1 MLVKVVPN
9 YRRPGVGRWPE
20 RASLPDE
27 VCAPTALRD
36 VLESATH
43 TGVLVY
49 PPLHPNESV
58 TVEFMDT
65 GDFLFTLQTQVMGGM
80 WVPVFQIRV
89 GGSAGWGGLGNT
101 DITYIAPR
109 TDLTEADVHTLF
121 ATMTTNIMPGTVGQ
135 FGFLAAHNFLTPEG
149 WGSVCLRP
157 VNRPR
162 SDGIPSTNCLVET
175 DWYPQNT
182 EFRFAF
188 ERGES
193 ITFTH
198 DTPLGQVVFLPRWAL
213 RLLDAG
219 DARPAAGGRRPLS
232 ADKALDVTL
241 VPDARRPGVGR
252 RPAHDNR
259 RAWLP
264 QQARF
269 CPVVEDVHHLGCLVY
284 PPLQAN
290 EVLRVTRWE
299 DEILEVLLYVDDGF
313 GGLIPVCSTEV
324 CTGESGGLGNAVLT
338 MLDEAAGYDEAAARQ
353 AILAALAGA
362 NQPPGSVGIRG
373 AHRFVT
379 PAGVDTVFT
388 AIFNDLLRPVVPV
401 MTTRVQTD
409 EAAADTVLWHALEP
423 GQGISIRGD
432 APVGQAFFL
441 PREEVRIVEGSPLEE
456 QRFVDRQA
464 AYWADRAGKEKT
476 THYGAT
482 FTYHYRDH
490 QKARRDGTPSLL
502 GPLQDPG

>member
-9 YRRPGVGRWPE
+9 YRRPGVGREPE
-20 RASLPDE
+20 RSSLPDE
-27 VCAPTALRD
+27 VCAPAAVRDAL
-36 VLESATH
+36 EAATH

-49 PPLHPNESV
+49 PPLHPDESV
-58 TVEFMDT
+58 TVEFMET
-65 GDFLFTLQTQVMGGM
+65 GDFLFTLSTQVEGGV
-80 WVPVFQIRV
+80 WVPAFQLRV

-109 TDLTEADVHTLF
+109 TDLTEADVHALF
-121 ATMTTNIMPGTVGQ
+121 AAMTTNIMPGSAGQ
-135 FGFLAAHNFLTPEG
+135 FGFLAAHNFVTPDG
-149 WGSVCLRP
+149 WDTLCLRL

-162 SDGIPSTNCLVET
+162 GDGIPSMNCLVET

-198 DTPLGQVVFLPRWAL
+198 DTALGQVVFLPRWAL
-213 RLLDAG
+213 RLIDAAEAPSVAG
-219 DARPAAGGRRPLS
+219 DVPPPAAGQP
-232 ADKALDVTL
+232 LDVRL
-241 VPDARRPGVGR
+241 VPDARRAGIGR
-252 RPAHDNR
+252 RPTHDNR

-264 QQARF
+264 QQTRF

-284 PPLQAN
+284 PPLRAD
-290 EVLRVTRWE
+290 EVLRVSMWE
-299 DEILEVLLYVDDGF
+299 DEVLEVMLYAADEAGALVP
-313 GGLIPVCSTEV
+313 ICSTEV
-324 CTGESGGLGNAVLT
+324 ETGESGGLANAVLT
-338 MLDEAAGYDEAAARQ
+338 MLDATAGYDEADARM
-353 AILAALAGA
+353 AISAVLAGA
-362 NQPPGSVGIRG
+362 NQPPGAVGIRG
-373 AHRFVT
+373 AYQFGT
-379 PAGVDTVFT
+379 PAGVDAMFT

-401 MTTRVQTD
+401 AASRVQAD
-409 EAAADTVLWHALEP
+409 DSGADTVFWYALQP
-423 GQGISIRGD
+423 GQGVSIRGD
-432 APVGQAFFL
+432 APVGQALFL
-441 PREEVRIVEGSPLEE
+441 PREEVRMVAGSPLEE
-456 QRFVDRQA
+456 QRFVERQA

-490 QKARRDGTPSLL
+490 QKARREGAPSML